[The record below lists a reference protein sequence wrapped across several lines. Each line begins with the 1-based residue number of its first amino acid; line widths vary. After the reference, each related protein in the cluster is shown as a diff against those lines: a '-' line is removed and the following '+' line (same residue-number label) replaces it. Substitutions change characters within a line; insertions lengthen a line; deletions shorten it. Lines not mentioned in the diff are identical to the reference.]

1 VQVTRRKKFVE
12 RERARLHSLGMLS
25 AGLGH
30 ELRQPLQ
37 VVRTQVGNVQTRLTE
52 IGVHDDEIAQSQ
64 EAIDRNIQRM
74 HDSISY
80 IGEIAMGDVDK
91 VDDLDLAGH
100 LKQDARFFS
109 NQCRAKGIDLTL
121 NVPDAQPARIS
132 QTGFSM
138 VFLNLVTN
146 AVEALDEKRRG
157 RRKTHN
163 CNTRR
168 EESNKR
174 PRSNRQRPGISEQ
187 MRKNLFKEFETGKTR
202 GMGIGL
208 YTAA

>member
-1 VQVTRRKKFVE
+1 LYGFVEISRIKHQDLKDTSGRHALIDNNAARGLVTLLGEQLHFLEDNVRTRVTEPKWQVTRRKKFVE

-121 NVPDAQPARIS
+121 NVPDAS
-132 QTGFSM
+132 QLG
-138 VFLNLVTN
+138 
-146 AVEALDEKRRG
+146 
-157 RRKTHN
+157 
-163 CNTRR
+163 
-168 EESNKR
+168 
-174 PRSNRQRPGISEQ
+174 
-187 MRKNLFKEFETGKTR
+187 
-202 GMGIGL
+202 
-208 YTAA
+208 